1 MSGYVRVDLSTRC
14 LSTRPCH
21 VEPTGV
27 WCHNS
32 GLSLPLRLT
41 VGGRLGRFPEK
52 RLWIYLFGPDSEIQG
67 LADFDLAECT
77 VVCDQSILV
86 VNSVGMSGNLALAP

>member
-1 MSGYVRVDLSTRC
+1 M
-14 LSTRPCH
+14 
-21 VEPTGV
+21 EPTGV
-27 WCHNS
+27 RCHTS

-67 LADFDLAECT
+67 LADFDLAGCT

-86 VNSVGMSGNLALAP
+86 VNSVGMFGNLALVP